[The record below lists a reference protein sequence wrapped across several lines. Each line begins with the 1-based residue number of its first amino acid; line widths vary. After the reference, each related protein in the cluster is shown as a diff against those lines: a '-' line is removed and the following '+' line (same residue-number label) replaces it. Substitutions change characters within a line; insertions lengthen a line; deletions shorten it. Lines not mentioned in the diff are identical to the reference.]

1 MSKPVQVF
9 ILMGQSNM
17 VGMGRIDATDK
28 GGPEG
33 SLEFAVKDKKKYP
46 YLVDDAGNWSV
57 RKDAAELRRE

>member
-1 MSKPVQVF
+1 
-9 ILMGQSNM
+9 MGQSNM